1 MIRRLCIFGVGLI
14 GGSLARALRDA
25 GAVGTI
31 IGCSRGEENLARA
44 LELKV
49 IDQYVL
55 DPAAAVDGADM
66 VVVATSLGATP
77 VIFEKIAA
85 SLGPTTIVTDV
96 GSAKARVVDAARLS
110 FANNFAQ
117 FVPGHPIAGTEKSGV
132 DASFASLFRDH
143 RVILTPLAE
152 TNRNALTTVTEMWRA
167 TGANVIEMNVQHHD
181 EVLAATSHLPHLL
194 AYALVECLAEM
205 DESNEIFAYA
215 AGGFRDFTRIA
226 SSSPAMWCDI
236 AMDNRDAL
244 LSVLQHFTSTYNQL
258 ISALESNDKHAIL
271 ATFTR
276 AKAARDR
283 AALPTRK

>member
-1 MIRRLCIFGVGLI
+1 MIPRLCIFGVGFI
-14 GGSLARALRDA
+14 GGSLARALREA
-25 GAVGTI
+25 GAVGTV

-49 IDQYVL
+49 IDEYVL

-77 VIFEKIAA
+77 AIFDKIAA

-110 FANNFAQ
+110 FTENFAQ

-132 DASFASLFRDH
+132 DASFASLFHDH

-152 TNRNALTTVTEMWRA
+152 TNRNALTTVTEMWQA

-258 ISALESNDKHAIL
+258 ISSLESNDKDAIL

-276 AKAARDR
+276 AKTARDR
-283 AALPTRK
+283 AVLPTHK

>member
-1 MIRRLCIFGVGLI
+1 MWPIQRSITMVPVRITSITPKRLTRPSSDSILSWSPV
-14 GGSLARALRDA
+14 
-25 GAVGTI
+25 
-31 IGCSRGEENLARA
+31 
-44 LELKV
+44 
-49 IDQYVL
+49 
-55 DPAAAVDGADM
+55 
-66 VVVATSLGATP
+66 TSMMRWSGATP
-77 VIFEKIAA
+77 AIFDKIAA

-110 FANNFAQ
+110 FAENFAQ

-132 DASFASLFRDH
+132 DASFASLFHDH
-143 RVILTPLAE
+143 RVILTPLVE
-152 TNRNALTTVTEMWRA
+152 TNRNALTTVTEMWQA
-167 TGANVIEMNVQHHD
+167 TGANVIKMNVQHHD

-205 DESNEIFAYA
+205 DESNEIFTYA

-258 ISALESNDKHAIL
+258 ISSLESNDKDAIL

-276 AKAARDR
+276 AKTARDR
-283 AALPTRK
+283 AVLPTHK